1 MIKILAATGGSRH
14 AERAVRLG
22 CQLTHTRIATLT
34 VLTVEDPKETIAL
47 EHIQNKAMEVT
58 QQFGTA
64 VTLVHSAGHP
74 AKVIRSAALEGGY
87 DLLVIGARGLHSMQD
102 FFLGRNAIRLVKNLP
117 VSTLIT
123 RKTDTVKKLLW
134 RIPRGSINEKHFTL
148 MVHLVNTL
156 KASLTLLDI
165 EPSAIL
171 FGHRQNT
178 NLGMVNTC
186 EVNERLS
193 RLQSRISQATAR
205 EVICRTR
212 TGIPEEVIL
221 NEAASDSY
229 DLVAISVQP
238 RRGLGKLFA
247 EDLPYRVARNIPISV
262 LLLN

>member
-47 EHIQNKAMEVT
+47 EHIQNKAMEVA
-58 QQFGTA
+58 QQFETA
-64 VTLVHSAGHP
+64 VTLIHSTGHP
-74 AKVIRSAALEGGY
+74 AEVIRSAALEGY

-102 FFLGRNAIRLVKNLP
+102 FFLGRNAIRLVKGLP
-117 VSTLIT
+117 VSTLIA
-123 RKTDTVKKLLW
+123 RRTDTVKKLLW
-134 RIPRGSINEKHFTL
+134 RIPRGPINKKHFTL
-148 MVHLVNTL
+148 MVHIVNTL

-178 NLGMVNTC
+178 NLGMINPC
-186 EVNERLS
+186 EANERLS
-193 RLQSRISQATAR
+193 QLQSRISQATGR

-212 TGIPEEVIL
+212 TGIPEEIIL

-247 EDLPYRVARNIPISV
+247 EDLPYRIARNIPISV